1 MILYIH
7 GFASCAQ
14 GNKSRLLQEFFG
26 DVIAPDLPSAPHR
39 AVRSLEKILSA
50 KSVDLLI
57 GSSLGGYYATYLAQK
72 YSIKG
77 VLLNPSTRPYH
88 TLKPYIGINR
98 RFCDGEEFVW
108 KEEYLQELFT
118 YDATNL
124 RKNLLLVLLQ
134 SGDEV
139 LDYREA
145 FEKYANQK
153 RVVEYGG
160 NHRFENLQDY
170 LCMIKNFREA
180 DGSHR
185 TI

>member
-7 GFASCAQ
+7 GFASCGQ

-26 DVIAPDLPSAPHR
+26 DVIAPDLPSAPHK
-39 AVRSLEKILSA
+39 AVQHLEKILTQNSI
-50 KSVDLLI
+50 DLLV

-72 YSIKG
+72 YGIKG

-88 TLKPYIGINR
+88 TLKPYIGINK
-98 RFCDGEEFVW
+98 RFCDGEEFEW
-108 KEEYLQELFT
+108 KEEYLQELFA
-118 YDATNL
+118 YDTTNL

-145 FEKYANQK
+145 FEKYSNQR

-170 LCMIKNFREA
+170 LCMIKNFRMKH
-180 DGSHR
+180 GSY
-185 TI
+185 